1 MFPLCRNQSM
11 INTANQM
18 TGFLMMGTLVINK
31 LIGLGT
37 FSSAIAKV
45 QISSFFVPLLPIL

>member
-31 LIGLGT
+31 LGLGT

-45 QISSFFVPLLPIL
+45 QISSFFVPLLPVL